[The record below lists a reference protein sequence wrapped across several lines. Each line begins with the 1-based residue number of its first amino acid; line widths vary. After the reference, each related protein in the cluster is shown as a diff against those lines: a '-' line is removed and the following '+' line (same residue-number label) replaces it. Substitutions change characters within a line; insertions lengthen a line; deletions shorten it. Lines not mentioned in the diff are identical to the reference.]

1 MGRVDGG
8 KVNVLTRGGLSSSRE
23 TGNLYREVQLRGQ
36 ESAEAIVLLMEEEG
50 PNMRPR
56 ARSYEFER
64 KTKKAE
70 NSGWRLS

>member
-1 MGRVDGG
+1 
-8 KVNVLTRGGLSSSRE
+8 
-23 TGNLYREVQLRGQ
+23 LYREVQLIRQ
-36 ESAEAIVLLMEEEG
+36 ESAEAIVLLREEEG

-56 ARSYEFER
+56 ARSYKFER